1 MIGKKQVE
9 VKLDGVRVIT
19 IIRGD
24 TSHKQACKVEM
35 FSRNG
40 KQLPVTLSHPLLK

>member
-24 TSHKQACKVEM
+24 TSPKQACKVEM

-40 KQLPVTLSHPLLK
+40 KQFPNFLTHYLLK